1 MAVSIKIAIT
11 QNSQSVNDNTSNV
24 TVKLTAS
31 WTGGSNNRVV
41 NAQGVPQANGSVTIN
56 GDPYTFAKTFNDN
69 QTTTGS
75 KEIFSKTLDIPHN
88 SDGTKTL
95 TCSAWYE
102 TGVSSGMVRDTEDK
116 TLTTIPRASEL
127 TIPAPTL
134 NTKQTLT
141 VKRKSDKFTH
151 TVKVSC
157 GSTASTITVCTK
169 SSDTSLEFTPPIEW
183 AEYNTTGTTVRIV
196 YSIATYNGNTLV
208 ATAKQYTVT
217 GTIPSSV
224 KPSCSITVTDPM
236 GWADT
241 DKYGAYIKGQ
251 SKIKVVVTPTTS
263 YGSAIASYKTTVN
276 GSTYTGASFTT
287 NILNTSG
294 TLTITATVTDKR
306 GRTGTAS
313 VDVDVLDYELPRIT
327 SLAVRRC
334 DADGTLND
342 QGESAQIEFDA
353 DISDPSLDRHYNSV
367 AYTLEYKKS
376 ADTDYTLVDLVD
388 YDDVFDITGAIYVF
402 PAESGS
408 SYDIRLTAT
417 DDFGSYTKTTRVSTT
432 YTIMHWKTSGRGMA
446 IGKVSELEDVFDVN
460 MQTRL
465 LGGLLYVELEP
476 ETDLNEIR
484 TPGFYVGENVSSY
497 NYSNCPITAGTFIFE
512 VLSGGING
520 QVLQRLTRCDKLKP
534 LVFQRWWYGD
544 EWGVWHGAGSDEVL
558 LYENTSGTDDTVQL
572 RLNNDP
578 NNDYVNASHFRY
590 LEIYFTDN
598 NGRGSG
604 YVKVWNPDDRTIDLH
619 LTEASSTIY
628 SRQTAYTIEGYQL
641 VPDLTT
647 ASYYRITSAG
657 VVNTSIGTNY
667 IKIIR
672 VVGRP

>member
-24 TVKLTAS
+24 TVKVTAS

-102 TGVSSGMVRDTEDK
+102 TGVSSGRVRDTEDK

-127 TIPAPTL
+127 TIPTPTL

-224 KPSCSITVTDPM
+224 KPSCSITVTDPT
-236 GWADT
+236 GYASI
-241 DKYGAYIKGQ
+241 YGGYIKSQ
-251 SKIKVVVTPTTS
+251 SKFAITVTPTLAYGSPIESYQILANGVTYSSETATTGVVKS
-263 YGSAIASYKTTVN
+263 YGSQ
-276 GSTYTGASFTT
+276 
-287 NILNTSG
+287 IL
-294 TLTITATVTDKR
+294 TARVWDKR
-306 GRTGTAS
+306 GRIGTAS
-313 VDVDVLDYELPRIT
+313 VTVNVLDYFPPVIS

-334 DADGTLND
+334 NEDGTLND
-342 QGESAQIEFDA
+342 QGEWVQTTFDA
-353 DISDPSLDRHYNSV
+353 TICDLDGKNAGGYII
-367 AYTLEYKKS
+367 EYKKS
-376 ADTDYTLVDLVD
+376 SETAYEGKDEFYPG
-388 YDDVFDITGAIYVF
+388 DVFNVEDATYRF
-402 PAESGS
+402 PADSGS
-408 SYDIRLTAT
+408 SYDVRVTAF
-417 DDFGSYTKTTRVSTT
+417 DEFGSYIKTTSASTA
-432 YTIMHWKTSGRGMA
+432 YTIMHWKASGRGMS
-446 IGKVSELEDVFDVN
+446 IGKVSELDDVFDVG

-465 LGGLLYVELEP
+465 LGGLLYPVLEP
-476 ETDLNEIR
+476 ETDLNDVR
-484 TPGFYVGENVSSY
+484 TPNFYVGENLSHY
-497 NYSNCPITAGTFIFE
+497 NYANCPISAGTFSLE
-512 VLSGGING
+512 VLSTGING
-520 QVLQRLTRCDKLKP
+520 QVIQRLTRCDKIKP
-534 LVFQRWWYGD
+534 VIFQRHFHSGSWGNWY
-544 EWGVWHGAGSDEVL
+544 WAGTDEVL
-558 LYENTSGTDDTVQL
+558 LYENSSGSTGVITMT
-572 RLNNDP
+572 LNNDG
-578 NNDYVNASHFRY
+578 DETSASHFRY

-598 NGRGSG
+598 NGKGGG
-604 YVKVWNPDDRTIDLH
+604 YVKVWNPNGKTISLQI
-619 LTEASSTIY
+619 TEPSSSIY
-628 SRQTAYTIEGYQL
+628 SRQTFYTISGQTITPNVE
-641 VPDLTT
+641 T

-657 VVNTSIGTNY
+657 AVNTSIGTNY